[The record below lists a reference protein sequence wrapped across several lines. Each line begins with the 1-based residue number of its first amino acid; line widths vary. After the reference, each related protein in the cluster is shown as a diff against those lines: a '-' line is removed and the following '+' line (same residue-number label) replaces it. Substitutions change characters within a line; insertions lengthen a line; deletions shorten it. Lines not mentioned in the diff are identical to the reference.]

1 MVHGQGESLELTT
14 QHCRRAD
21 KEASSSATPRSID
34 TDVYQVSRLPL
45 TVADAV
51 RTAHNSC
58 HHINFQ
64 PIIAEPP
71 QDFLKS
77 DGADELLVSS
87 V

>member
-1 MVHGQGESLELTT
+1 MVHGQGESRELTT

-21 KEASSSATPRSID
+21 KEASSSATPRSLG
-34 TDVYQVSRLPL
+34 TDVYQVSRPLL

-51 RTAHNSC
+51 RRAHNSC

-71 QDFLKS
+71 RDSLKN
-77 DGADELLVSS
+77 DRADELVVSA